1 MEVEK
6 MTNEKT
12 DGKLLEGVAEAFSF
26 RKGVVKI
33 SGRWFRFGPEV
44 ESTVRGLTIG
54 ETVSYLAV
62 DGTLKRVET
71 TLATSGAAVQPKASI
86 KAQAAPPAQAGDKA
100 ARPENPVLHPP
111 RTGPFEDRNRSIERQ
126 VALKAAVELAGLY
139 GYKSTRECLD
149 VAATFAAWI
158 EADYAVDLNLPQRG
172 AAEAERGP
180 SPRPSGSS

>member
-1 MEVEK
+1 

-12 DGKLLEGVAEAFSF
+12 DGNLQEGVAEAFSF

-33 SGRWFRFGPEV
+33 SGRWLRFGPEV
-44 ESTVRGLTIG
+44 EATVRELTIG
-54 ETVSYLAV
+54 ETVGYLAV
-62 DGTLKRVET
+62 NGVLKRVET
-71 TLATSGAAVQPKASI
+71 TLGTQRAAAPGAAAAQPKAPI
-86 KAQAAPPAQAGDKA
+86 KAQAAPTAQAGDKVA
-100 ARPENPVLHPP
+100 KPENPVLRPP
-111 RTGPFEDRNRSIERQ
+111 RTATFEDRNRSIERQ

-139 GYKSTRECLD
+139 GYRSTKECLD

-180 SPRPSGSS
+180 SPRPSGS